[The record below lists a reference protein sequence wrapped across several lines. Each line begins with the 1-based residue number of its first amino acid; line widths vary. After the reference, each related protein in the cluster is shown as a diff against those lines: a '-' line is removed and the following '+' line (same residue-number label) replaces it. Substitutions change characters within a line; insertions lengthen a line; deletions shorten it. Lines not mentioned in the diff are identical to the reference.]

1 MDILKNVGLS
11 QYTTFK
17 IGGEADYFCVV
28 KDQFDALT
36 AYEFARSKHHEVFIL
51 GGGSNLL
58 ISDKG
63 FGGLVI
69 KVENSGIEVVCE
81 NDTEVVLK
89 VASGEKWDAVVSF
102 AVNNGW
108 WGVENLSHIPGNC
121 GAIAVQ
127 NVGAY
132 GQEASKVIK
141 SVTVFDRDTH
151 QILELENS
159 SCNFGY
165 RSSIFNTAQK
175 GKYIIFSITFVL
187 LKSPRPVL
195 SYRDLAK
202 KFEGFNP
209 SLQEI
214 RSAVTEIRDAKFPYP
229 TEARLGNAGSFFK
242 NPVMDEKELLKLK
255 EVLASVFGSEKVAL
269 LESKIFKEGRKIKV
283 PAAFLM
289 EICGLK
295 DLKYGGAKINHNQP
309 LVIVNEEGRATAL
322 DVLGLAKKVIATVYE
337 KCGVK
342 LKLEPELVG
351 FSPSE
356 LEGVI

>member
-1 MDILKNVGLS
+1 MKILNDIILAP
-11 QYTTFK
+11 YTTFK
-17 IGGEADYFCVV
+17 IGGPAEYFCVV

-36 AYEFARSKHHEVFIL
+36 AYEFARNKSQQVFIL

-58 ISDKG
+58 VSDRG

-69 KVENSGIEVVCE
+69 KVENSGIEVIYE
-81 NDTEVVLK
+81 NDKEVVLK
-89 VASGEKWDAVVSF
+89 VASGERWDGVVSF

-159 SCNFGY
+159 NCNFGY
-165 RSSIFNTAQK
+165 RSSIFNTSQK

-202 KFEGFNP
+202 KFAGLNP
-209 SLQEI
+209 SLHEI
-214 RSAVTEIRDAKFPYP
+214 RAAVTEIRDAKFPYP

-242 NPVMDEKELLKLK
+242 NPVMDETDLLKLK
-255 EVLASVFGSEKVAL
+255 EVVASVFGAEKADL
-269 LESKIFKEGRKIKV
+269 LENKIFREGGKIKV

-295 DLKYGGAKINHNQP
+295 DLRHGGAKINHNQP
-309 LVIVNEEGRATAL
+309 LVIVNEEGKATAL
-322 DVLGLAKKVIATVYE
+322 DVLGLAKKVIGTVYE

-351 FSPSE
+351 FSPTE
-356 LEGVI
+356 LEGM

>member
-1 MDILKNVGLS
+1 MQIKEKTELAPF
-11 QYTTFK
+11 TTFK

-28 KDQFDALT
+28 KDQFDALS
-36 AYEFARSKHHEVFIL
+36 AYEFAAEKHLAVFVL

-63 FGGLVI
+63 FRGLVI
-69 KVENSGIEVVCE
+69 KVENSGIEVVYE
-81 NDTEVVLK
+81 NDKEVVLK
-89 VASGEKWDAVVSF
+89 VASGERWDGVVSF
-102 AVNNGW
+102 AVNNSW
-108 WGVENLSHIPGNC
+108 WGMENLSHIPGNC

-132 GQEASKVIK
+132 GQEASRVIK

-159 SCNFGY
+159 NCNFGY
-165 RSSIFNTAQK
+165 RSSIFNTSQK

-187 LKSPRPVL
+187 LKNPRPVL
-195 SYRDLAK
+195 TYRDLAK
-202 KFEGFNP
+202 RFLGQNP

-214 RSAVTEIRDAKFPYP
+214 RAAVTEIRDAKFPYP

-242 NPVMDEKELLKLK
+242 NPVVAETDLLKLK
-255 EVLASVFGSEKVAL
+255 EVVTSVFGAEKAAL
-269 LESKIFKEGRKIKV
+269 LENKIFREGEKVKV

-295 DLKYGGAKINHNQP
+295 DLRHGGAKINYNQP
-309 LVIVNEEGRATAL
+309 LVIVNEEGKGTAS
-322 DVLGLAKKVIATVYE
+322 DVLGLAKKVIGTVYE
-337 KCGVK
+337 KCGVR

-356 LEGVI
+356 LEGM